1 MVAYVTCPSKTS
13 IEKYEK
19 NLSTTKESDL
29 FSMVGTIFLWM

>member
-1 MVAYVTCPSKTS
+1 MITS
-13 IEKYEK
+13 PGKDKIEKYEK